1 MVSLGFTFFRQ
12 YYIIN
17 LIGFEL
23 TCMCTMSNDINHVLY
38 MYIYALQLENTS
50 ESDPHSYEAT
60 KTVAKKA
67 QKNSEVLITRIH

>member
-1 MVSLGFTFFRQ
+1 MFSGWYHLVSPFFGNT
-12 YYIIN
+12 IIN

-23 TCMCTMSNDINHVLY
+23 MCTMSNDINNVLY

-67 QKNSEVLITRIH
+67 

>member
-1 MVSLGFTFFRQ
+1 MTNGFHYQLQCSVDGITWFSPFFGNT
-12 YYIIN
+12 IIN

-23 TCMCTMSNDINHVLY
+23 MCTMSNDINNVLY

-67 QKNSEVLITRIH
+67 

>member
-1 MVSLGFTFFRQ
+1 
-12 YYIIN
+12 
-17 LIGFEL
+17 
-23 TCMCTMSNDINHVLY
+23 MCTMSNDINNVLY

-67 QKNSEVLITRIH
+67 